1 MNRTPWTVDE
11 ELSRLKAEIK
21 DKQTEPPNSE
31 WGTPREDGPHQQIQ
45 GHHNVQVAGDL
56 TVHAHTAADPNHP
69 QAIPCP
75 RCRALT
81 YRRSDSCAH
90 CRINLSGYRLEQAN
104 REKRRRLGTVIWVCG
119 VPGFLCVVA
128 GTQYFSGTVGLYGLW
143 VGGALLA
150 AAGLAALRIR
160 QIAENEK

>member
-1 MNRTPWTVDE
+1 MSREQWNVDE
-11 ELSRLKAEIK
+11 ELSRLKEATRESQAK
-21 DKQTEPPNSE
+21 PPKLGRS
-31 WGTPREDGPHQQIQ
+31 TPGDDGPQQQIQ
-45 GHHNVQVAGDL
+45 GNHNVQVGGDL
-56 TVHAHTAADPNHP
+56 TVHAYTAVDPNHP
-69 QAIPCP
+69 QATP
-75 RCRALT
+75 RPQCRALT

-90 CRINLSGYRLEQAN
+90 CHFNLSGYRLEQAN
-104 REKRRRLGTVIWVCG
+104 REKRRRLGTVIWVWG

-160 QIAENEK
+160 QIAGNEK